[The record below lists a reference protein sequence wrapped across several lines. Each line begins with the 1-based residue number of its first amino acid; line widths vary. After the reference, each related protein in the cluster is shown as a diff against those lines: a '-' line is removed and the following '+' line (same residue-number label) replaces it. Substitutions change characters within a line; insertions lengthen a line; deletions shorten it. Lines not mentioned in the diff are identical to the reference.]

1 MKMNQLIGAAM
12 NGRQMAASLMAAI
25 ALLAAGRAG
34 AQQIWYGTVSTSW
47 NNPTNWT
54 PSWQIPG
61 NIQSVPAAGAS
72 ITIPSGDS
80 FYPVVTNNVTLGA
93 LAMNQGSGSFTVSG
107 GTLTVGSGGINAAGG
122 STFTIG
128 SGANLVSTGTFT
140 ENGVLTVNGTVTGS
154 LVVYSSANITVGTNG
169 TLNTSSGGLN
179 VNGGGGN
186 LNVYGTVNDAGND
199 ISLNATIT
207 VTGGTLTAGNITL
220 NSGTLTVTNGT
231 VNCNGMTFHNGAYV
245 AVSGASTVTSTG
257 IWTYTG
263 GSYSFTSGNFTF
275 GGGSQTLPT
284 GTFSSLNLTGGGTI
298 TLSGDSVTGN
308 LSIASGT
315 VASLASG
322 VNVPAGSLTLGGA
335 GQLNGTWGS
344 TASTA
349 AHTNNTYFTGAGYL
363 TVTTNAAAQATTT
376 TLASLPAVSYGSA
389 AIFTATVAP
398 TPTGGTVQFRTNGVA
413 IGSPVT
419 VTGGKAAYT
428 NSTLV
433 AGSYTV
439 TAVYGGNSLF
449 NTSTSAS
456 ATQVVNPATVTVT
469 SGLTA
474 NSKAYTGTTAATIS
488 SNNVVLAGVLAGD
501 TANVHI
507 STAGYTATFASA
519 NAASGI
525 AVTVSGLTLT
535 GSAAANYSLTQ
546 PAGLTANI
554 TALPVTV
561 TSGLTANSKAYTGT
575 TAATL
580 SAGSVVLNGVLAG
593 DAANVSLSTNGSTA
607 TFASANVANGLTVTV
622 SGLTLTGSAA
632 GNYTLTQPSGFTAN
646 ITALPVTVT
655 SGITANS
662 KAYTGTTAATISV
675 SSAVLSG
682 VLSGDTANV
691 RLATNGYT
699 ATFAGAGAAN
709 GVAVTVA
716 GLSLA
721 GSAAANYTLT
731 QPSGFTA
738 NITALP
744 VTITSGLTAG
754 NKAYDGATTATL
766 NAGSVVL
773 SGVLSG
779 DTANVHLS
787 TNGYTATFASANVA
801 NGVAVTVSG
810 LTLTGSAAANYTL
823 TQPAGLTANI
833 TSLAVTV
840 TSGLTVNGKV
850 YNGTTATTLNAGSVV
865 LAGVTSGDTANV
877 HLSTNG
883 YAATFASANV
893 ANGITVTVSGLTLT
907 GSAAT
912 NYTLT
917 QPSGFTASIT
927 AAPVT
932 VTSGLTANGKIYN
945 GTTAATLSA
954 NNVVL
959 GGVVAADSANVHLST
974 AAAGAAFAGANVANG
989 VAVTVTGLTL
999 TGSAAANYSL
1009 TQPAGLTANIT
1020 AATVTVA
1027 SGLTA
1032 NNKAYDGTTAATLS
1046 ANNVVLTGV
1055 VTADAADVAL
1065 STNGYTAAFAGATPA
1080 LGVHVTVG
1088 GLTLTGSAAGNY
1100 TLTQPATLTANITQT
1115 TVAITAP
1122 GSGQFVT
1129 NGNLTVT
1136 ATGTA
1141 AGNTPVAGVW
1151 LSLNG
1156 GTWTNATTA
1165 NGWTNWS
1172 LALPVTAGA
1181 QSLRA
1186 YSVDALGNRS
1196 VTNTVAFTYAQTAV
1210 LTVLTN
1216 GFGIVSP
1223 ADNGLTLPVGAAY
1236 SLTATGQ
1243 NGFAFTNW
1251 TSNLLPATNTATLNF
1266 TMASNLTVTA
1276 NFADITPPTLSVLT
1290 PVASQVI
1297 QTNTGMVTVTGKAAD
1312 NAAVANVLVSLDG
1325 GLWTNATTA
1334 GGWTNWSA
1342 VLPVTGGAHTLY
1354 ACAVDAAGNRSATNR
1369 TAFTYVPTALMT
1381 VIINGN
1387 GTVKTNYNGQ
1397 QLIVGNTYS
1406 MTATAATGGSF
1417 TGWTGNVAPGQ
1428 ANLFTLNFL
1437 MTSNLVVTAN
1447 FTNVPSP
1454 NLTVLSPT
1462 NGQPVVGNL
1471 GTVSVTGTAVE
1482 SLRVS
1487 NVWVSMDNVTWTN
1500 AASNNHFTN
1509 WNATLPVTAGAQ
1521 TLYAYGVD
1529 VNGHRSAVTA
1539 VPFNFTLTALVI
1551 VNLNGNGGVTTN
1563 YSYHQLT
1570 VGQSYSVT
1578 AFNQYGW
1585 VFTNWS
1591 ANLPLTTNQITPTN
1605 NPALTFTAVSN
1616 LVLTANFYYTN
1627 APTIAITNPVN
1638 GQVVTSGTLALQ
1650 GVAASPGGLGAVW
1663 YSLNTNAWQL
1673 ATGTTNW
1680 YASVPLT
1687 PGTNL
1692 LRAFSA
1698 AAYGGYTSFVSTTR
1712 VMYAVS
1718 APLTIQTNGLG
1729 SVTQPAGGYNIGQNY
1744 TLTAVPA
1751 TGFVFTNWTSNAGP
1765 GTNKTQFSFT
1775 MVSNLV
1781 VAANF
1786 ADTVSP
1792 TVAITSP
1799 TSGSTVTN
1807 GQLSVTG
1814 TAGDNWAV
1822 GAVSYQLNGGAWT
1835 PVSTANRYTNWNATL
1850 TLAPG
1855 TNVIKAVAADIGS
1868 TVPFGVTR
1876 YSTTNSVTVI
1886 FQAAPTSLVN
1896 TRAMVTLAG
1905 SLPVEVDFGS
1915 GVFSQY
1921 DWGTN
1926 NDDAAGAYTATNT
1939 DPATIRVTLAAFA
1952 LPQNTFTQAVQ
1963 FNFTNRNMAW
1973 FTYTNGQGQP
1983 ETATAVFSQIT
1994 NATAA
1999 TFTGQVLATV
2009 DAAGVNARSRYIS
2022 SSQVVV
2028 TNGATV
2034 LTNSYTYQAYGPC
2047 GAVLTT
2053 MGGGVTNWTLFHFES
2068 VYAAEYSSVSSTG
2081 ASDEGLAGFVR
2092 STVLGNAPTATAVN
2106 GHQLLAN
2113 NGDTLAT
2120 VVLNNGL
2127 FALTTSDASAS
2138 GAGAYVYGSVTANTA
2153 QLVLNYTVPAN
2164 TPAVT
2169 NSITF
2174 INPNFGVATN
2184 DGVASGLIVR

>member
-25 ALLAAGRAG
+25 GLLAAGRAG

-154 LVVYSSANITVGTNG
+154 LTVYSSATITVGTNG
-169 TLNTSSGGLN
+169 TLNTSSGGLSV
-179 VNGGGGN
+179 VNGGG
-186 LNVYGTVNDAGND
+186 NVTIYGTVNDGNNILNDNASLTVAAGGSLTAGAV
-199 ISLNATIT
+199 ILNAGSLT
-207 VTGGTLTAGNITL
+207 VSGGTLNCAGCTFY
-220 NSGTLTVTNGT
+220 NG
-231 VNCNGMTFHNGAYV
+231 GYL
-245 AVSGASTVTSTG
+245 AVSGAATFTSTG
-257 IWTYTG
+257 AWVYDGGGYNITG
-263 GSYSFTSGNFTF
+263 GNFTF

-284 GTFSSLNLTGGGTI
+284 GTFSNLNLTGGGTV

-308 LSIASGT
+308 LGIASGT

-376 TLASLPAVSYGSA
+376 TLASLPAVSYGAA

-525 AVTVSGLTLT
+525 AVTVTGLTLT

-754 NKAYDGATTATL
+754 NKAYDGATTANL

-787 TNGYTATFASANVA
+787 TNGYAATFASANVA

-959 GGVVAADSANVHLST
+959 
-974 AAAGAAFAGANVANG
+974 
-989 VAVTVTGLTL
+989 
-999 TGSAAANYSL
+999 
-1009 TQPAGLTANIT
+1009 
-1020 AATVTVA
+1020 
-1027 SGLTA
+1027 
-1032 NNKAYDGTTAATLS
+1032 
-1046 ANNVVLTGV
+1046 TGV

-1122 GSGQFVT
+1122 GSGQSVT

-1223 ADNGLTLPVGAAY
+1223 ADNGLTLQVGAAY

-1822 GAVSYQLNGGAWT
+1822 GAVSCQLNGGAWT

-1983 ETATAVFSQIT
+1983 ATATAVFSQIT

-2009 DAAGVNARSRYIS
+2009 DAAGMNARSRYIS

-2053 MGGGVTNWTLFHFES
+2053 MGGGVTNWTLFHFEN

-2092 STVLGNAPTATAVN
+2092 STVIGNAPTAAAVN